1 MNLNIYLHFNG
12 NCREAFEFYRAAFGG
27 EFDIVQTFADGPS
40 DMAGGMGVPEA
51 ERDNIMHVSLTIGD
65 SVLMGS
71 DHPSFFGPPPV
82 AGNNFSATLDVDSR
96 AEADALFAR
105 LSEGGAVEMEMADMF
120 WGSYFG
126 ACRDK
131 FGIGWQIS
139 YDTQQ
144 G

>member
-12 NCREAFEFYRAAFGG
+12 NCREAFEFYRVAFGG
-27 EFDIVQTFADGPS
+27 EFDIVQTFADMPS
-40 DMAGGMGVPEA
+40 DAAGGMPIPEA
-51 ERDNIMHVSLTIGD
+51 ERDNIMHVSLPVGD

-82 AGNNFSATLDVDSR
+82 AGNNFSATLDVGSR
-96 AEADALFAR
+96 AEADALFAK

-126 ACRDK
+126 SCRDK

-139 YDTQQ
+139 CDAQ
-144 G
+144 

>member
-12 NCREAFEFYRAAFGG
+12 DCREAFDFYRSVFGG
-27 EFDIVQTFADGPS
+27 EFDIVQTFADMPS
-40 DMAGGMGVPEA
+40 EAAGDMAIPEA
-51 ERDNIMHVSLTIGD
+51 ELGNVMHVALPIGD

-71 DHPSFFGPPPV
+71 DSPSFFGPPV
-82 AGNNFSATLDVDSR
+82 VGGNFSASVDADSR
-96 AEADALFAR
+96 EAADALFAA
-105 LSEGGAVEMEMADMF
+105 LSEGGNVEMAMADMF

-126 ACRDK
+126 SCRDK

-139 YDTQQ
+139 WDTQQ